1 MFCKDLLQNFL
12 CLLCEKKSCYH
23 LQKKHI
29 KCTSSFSK
37 NKQTKK
43 YKNSQGEEGRTKKKQ
58 KHIYIKK
65 KFFDKYD
72 LEKNILIKKI
82 DKEKKA
88 RGRMGG

>member
-1 MFCKDLLQNFL
+1 M
-12 CLLCEKKSCYH
+12 KKRAAITCRKNTSSAP
-23 LQKKHI
+23 LPFQKISKQKNTKIAKGRKGGQKK
-29 KCTSSFSK
+29 T
-37 NKQTKK
+37 
-43 YKNSQGEEGRTKKKQ
+43 Q

-72 LEKNILIKKI
+72 LEKNILIKTI

>member
-1 MFCKDLLQNFL
+1 M
-12 CLLCEKKSCYH
+12 KKRAAITCR
-23 LQKKHI
+23 KN
-29 KCTSSFSK
+29 TSSAPLPFQKISK
-37 NKQTKK
+37 QKNTKIAK
-43 YKNSQGEEGRTKKKQ
+43 GRKGGQKKKQ
-58 KHIYIKK
+58 KHIYIYIKK

>member
-1 MFCKDLLQNFL
+1 M
-12 CLLCEKKSCYH
+12 KKRAAITCRKNTSSAP
-23 LQKKHI
+23 LPFQKISKQKNTKIAKGRKGGQKKTKTHI
-29 KCTSSFSK
+29 
-37 NKQTKK
+37 
-43 YKNSQGEEGRTKKKQ
+43 YIY
-58 KHIYIKK
+58 IYIKK